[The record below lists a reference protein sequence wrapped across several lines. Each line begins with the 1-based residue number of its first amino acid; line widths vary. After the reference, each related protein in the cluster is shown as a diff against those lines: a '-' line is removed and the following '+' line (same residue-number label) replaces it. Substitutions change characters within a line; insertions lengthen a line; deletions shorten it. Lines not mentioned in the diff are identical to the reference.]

1 MKMRHSYFR
10 SMLVRLLLL
19 AGIPSLVFSTLFILD
34 EYRSGEVHL
43 EQMSRQIHANIV
55 QSSKEGFL
63 TERVRTYLAPLAES
77 ALLNPEMQGVLFKRS
92 DGSVLLWQGRGDR
105 AVQDEMKAFR
115 PPGHELVQGKADIA
129 GRTLFFVSGPVMAWR
144 MKGAAELF
152 GLEKKRSD
160 VALGTVTLFAT
171 PDGLMRALRARILQS
186 LAVILVFL
194 LAVSVVAYFM
204 ARRITRPV
212 EELIEGFRRLE
223 KGDYSPDLSDPSQYE
238 LALLVDQ
245 FKQTASRLEALMREK
260 DSYSQQ
266 LLATAQELA
275 DLNETLEQK
284 IVERTQSLENANEM
298 LELSNRRI
306 QEADRL
312 KSEFLANMSHELRT
326 PLNAVIGFSELLL
339 EKIPGPVTPD
349 QEQCLQDILSAGQH
363 LLMLINEILDLS
375 KVEAGKMPLS
385 YSILDVGSLAAEI
398 QTLFKPIL
406 EKKDQELLVDIRQ
419 ARHKVYTDPHKLKQ
433 VLINLLSN
441 AHKFSPVG
449 SRIWLGINRRPGH
462 HVFSVTDEGVG
473 IPEEKQKLVFEAFRQ
488 LDGTTSRSQE
498 GTGLGLTLCQ
508 RFTELLGGVI
518 TLRSTVGRGSTF
530 TVYLPEEPEKALA
543 PSDVLVADDGKGA
556 CG

>member
-1 MKMRHSYFR
+1 MQHSYFR

-34 EYRSGEVHL
+34 EYRAGEIHL
-43 EQMSRQIHANIV
+43 EQMSRQIYTNIA

-63 TERVRTYLAPLAES
+63 TEQVRNYLVPLAES
-77 ALLNPEMQGVLFKRS
+77 ALLNPEMQGVLFRRS
-92 DGSVLLWQGRGDR
+92 DGSVLLWKGKGDE
-105 AVQDEMKAFR
+105 ALQAKMKAFK
-115 PPGHELVQGKADIA
+115 PPAGTLVQGKTEIA
-129 GRTLFFVSGPVMAWR
+129 GRTLFYVSGPVSAWR

-152 GLEKKRSD
+152 GLEKKRSE
-160 VALGTVTLFAT
+160 VPLGTVTLLAT
-171 PDGLMRALRARILQS
+171 PEGLMRALRARIFQS

-212 EELIEGFRRLE
+212 EELIEGFRQLE
-223 KGDYSPDLSDPSQYE
+223 KGDYKPDLSDPHQYE

-245 FKQTASRLEALMREK
+245 FRQTASRLEALMREK
-260 DSYSQQ
+260 DSYSRQ

-284 IVERTQSLENANEM
+284 IAERTQSLENANEM
-298 LELSNRRI
+298 LGLSNRRI

-349 QEQCLQDILSAGQH
+349 QEQCLQDILSAGTH
-363 LLMLINEILDLS
+363 LLTLINEILDLS

-385 YSILDVGSLAAEI
+385 YSIMDVESLAVEI

-406 EKKDQELLVDIRQ
+406 EKKNQAFLVEIRQ
-419 ARHKVYTDPHKLKQ
+419 AEHRVYTDPNKLKQ
-433 VLINLLSN
+433 ILINLLSN
-441 AHKFSPVG
+441 AHKFSPPG
-449 SRIWLGINRRPGH
+449 SRISLAIDHQSGR
-462 HVFSVTDEGVG
+462 HVFSVTDEGPG

-518 TLRSTVGRGSTF
+518 TLRSAVGRGSTF
-530 TVYLPEEPEKALA
+530 TVYLPEEPEKALRTG
-543 PSDVLVADDGKGA
+543 DFMVADDGKGA